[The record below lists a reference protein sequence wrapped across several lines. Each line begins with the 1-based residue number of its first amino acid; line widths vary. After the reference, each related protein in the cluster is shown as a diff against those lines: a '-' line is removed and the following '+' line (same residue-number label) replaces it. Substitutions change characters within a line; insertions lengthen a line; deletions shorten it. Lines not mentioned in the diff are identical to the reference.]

1 MAGRKQRGRGSS
13 RGYRGDRG
21 FGRGG
26 GRGGRGGSGSARG
39 RGRGR
44 GLGYMTTDDYDDDY
58 GDCASRPPFWLISF
72 MVRAL

>member
-26 GRGGRGGSGSARG
+26 GRGGRG

-44 GLGYMTTDDYDDDY
+44 GLGYMMTDDYDDDY

>member
-26 GRGGRGGSGSARG
+26 GRGGRG

-44 GLGYMTTDDYDDDY
+44 GLGYMMTDDYDDDY
-58 GDCASRPPFWLISF
+58 VDCTSRPPFWLISF

>member
-1 MAGRKQRGRGSS
+1 MAGRKQRGRGAS

-26 GRGGRGGSGSARG
+26 GRGGRGGGGSARS

-44 GLGYMTTDDYDDDY
+44 GLGNMMTDDYDDDY
-58 GDCASRPPFWLISF
+58 VDCTSRPPFWLISF